1 MTLELKKIIESVM
14 FAAERPLSTKEL
26 RQIFAEATDEE
37 NPGATQDFRNV
48 REAAIAVA
56 LEELKV
62 EYETQQ
68 RSFQLVEIAGGWRL
82 VSRSEYAPWLKKLL
96 DEARPHRLSQPSLET
111 LSIIALRQPIS
122 RADIAAIR
130 GVEVDG
136 VIKTLLERD
145 LITITGRS
153 DVPGRPLLYGTTV
166 KFLEHFGLNN
176 LDDMPKAAE
185 LRLQAAALKT
195 AEEKVGQASSLPTE
209 DRKQDACATN
219 PNEGQAPAAP
229 QQN

>member
-37 NPGATQDFRNV
+37 SRACETPRGEGGNPGATEGFRNV

-62 EYETQQ
+62 EYDTQQ

-111 LSIIALRQPIS
+111 LSIIALRNV
-122 RADIAAIR
+122 AYLLFCFGAIWF
-130 GVEVDG
+130 
-136 VIKTLLERD
+136 VIRESCARRSLSIRD
-145 LITITGRS
+145 
-153 DVPGRPLLYGTTV
+153 
-166 KFLEHFGLNN
+166 
-176 LDDMPKAAE
+176 
-185 LRLQAAALKT
+185 
-195 AEEKVGQASSLPTE
+195 
-209 DRKQDACATN
+209 
-219 PNEGQAPAAP
+219 
-229 QQN
+229 